1 MDTITA
7 PLVYNLRREK
17 EQPTLKLN
25 NKIIFRSLVA
35 KYNSWSATKHSRQ
48 IGFLKL
54 TLCDMVQTH
63 PAKGDSILL
72 QKWIWL
78 TLSLGIKLENRAFST
93 FHMRISISTDLGT
106 IFIITPSYTSIC
118 QCNPSSDWDYEIFRN
133 LPYVH
138 VGWLLLPV
146 LTKENDSGAL
156 LLGLAKSIY
165 YIELD

>member
-1 MDTITA
+1 MI
-7 PLVYNLRREK
+7 LL
-17 EQPTLKLN
+17 
-25 NKIIFRSLVA
+25 I
-35 KYNSWSATKHSRQ
+35 
-48 IGFLKL
+48 L
-54 TLCDMVQTH
+54 TLCDMMQTH

-78 TLSLGIKLENRAFST
+78 TLSLGIKLENGTFST
-93 FHMRISISTDLGT
+93 FHMRISTDLGT

-146 LTKENDSGAL
+146 LTKENDSGAP

-165 YIELD
+165 YQDKTVNRYPSSSKVFSQSKLCKQTMDFCPASRLQNWKL